1 MNYDNSVT
9 FEQCFKLDT
18 KEFRGNEQINFELL
32 NYKDKEPIE
41 FYLSAKYYLNS
52 H

>member
-18 KEFRGNEQINFELL
+18 KEFRGDEQINFQLL
-32 NYKDKEPIE
+32 SYKDKEPIE